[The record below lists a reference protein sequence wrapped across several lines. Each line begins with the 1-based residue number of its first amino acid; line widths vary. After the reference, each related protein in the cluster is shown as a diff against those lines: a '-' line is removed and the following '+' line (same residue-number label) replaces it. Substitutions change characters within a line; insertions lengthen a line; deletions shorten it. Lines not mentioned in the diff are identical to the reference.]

1 MTNPKTPRIDV
12 TRCYVLPVSCGVS
25 FGYPAMYPY
34 TDSMRRVR
42 PATLAIAALFAL
54 AACGAGGPAICT
66 SAGGTYQAGTCTRSS
81 AGQQGA
87 EQQCQARGGVYL
99 RGQDLCAVGAGGA

>member
-12 TRCYVLPVSCGVS
+12 TRCYLLPVSCGVS
-25 FGYPAMYPY
+25 FGYSAMYPY

-42 PATLAIAALFAL
+42 PALLAIAALFAL

-81 AGQQGA
+81 AGQEGA

>member
-1 MTNPKTPRIDV
+1 
-12 TRCYVLPVSCGVS
+12 
-25 FGYPAMYPY
+25 MYPY

-42 PATLAIAALFAL
+42 PAPLAIAASFAL

>member
-1 MTNPKTPRIDV
+1 
-12 TRCYVLPVSCGVS
+12 
-25 FGYPAMYPY
+25 MYHY
-34 TDSMRRVR
+34 TDSMRPVR
-42 PATLAIAALFAL
+42 SVTLAIAVLLGL

-81 AGQQGA
+81 TGQQGA
-87 EQQCQARGGVYL
+87 EQECQARGGVFL